1 MFELYSSTASFVLV
15 LNSFNLEITSIYAL
29 VYVWMC
35 RFTFVYHRKIVFI
48 IDHQRFVFVYVCVFM
63 RCQYVLYTEKNG
75 VRTKWSVFLFAMTF
89 GSRSKSA
96 FWKRWPSVSKS
107 VEVSVDEECL
117 CGGWSILAGFA
128 RHLVFPF
135 RFATGEVCVDH
146 STRFHG
152 DRVRSKSFCTM
163 TTESRVMSQI

>member
-1 MFELYSSTASFVLV
+1 
-15 LNSFNLEITSIYAL
+15 
-29 VYVWMC
+29 MC
-35 RFTFVYHRKIVFI
+35 VFI
-48 IDHQRFVFVYVCVFM
+48 S
-63 RCQYVLYTEKNG
+63 G
-75 VRTKWSVFLFAMTF
+75 VNMFCTLRKMAYERNEACFLFAMTF

-152 DRVRSKSFCTM
+152 DRVRSKNLLHDDNRKPCN
-163 TTESRVMSQI
+163 ESNLNRHSMHCGEGVSLTVLVTFWWFSLCGCAEDVVPSLGVISARLLL